1 MSLNSKL
8 SATDIAIEKMSKN
21 TQKEIIK
28 EFSRALK
35 EMRGSLGLYY
45 EKYSKDGV
53 LTYSEMAKYNR
64 LKALNDELSKKLASV
79 YKSNGKNIKGLLE
92 NVYNE
97 AYLGAGYAIE
107 TEAMVNLK
115 FAMINMDTITASIE
129 NPISGLTLSERLE
142 KHRGDIIIN
151 IKSEVT
157 QGLIRGEGYSKI
169 AKRIKSKLDGDAS
182 KSIRVAQTETHRVL
196 NQGRLQAGIKAD
208 AMGVKMLKV
217 WDATLD
223 SKTRNSHQSLD
234 GKKIGVNDYFNSSIG
249 GHGLVPGSLG
259 LAEDDINCRCAIRYE
274 IDGLSPKLRATRD
287 ENNKTV
293 LIPSMNYMDWKALKG
308 IK

>member
-35 EMRGSLGLYY
+35 EMRGSLAMYY

-64 LKALNDELSKKLASV
+64 LKALNDELSKKLASI

-157 QGLIRGEGYSKI
+157 QGLIRGEGYGKI
-169 AKRIKSKLDGDAS
+169 AKRIKNKLDGDAS
-182 KSIRVAQTETHRVL
+182 KAIRVAQTETHRVL
-196 NQGRLQAGIKAD
+196 GDARETGFQKAQDMGIELK
-208 AMGVKMLKV
+208 KV

-223 SKTRNSHQSLD
+223 AKTRSSHQSLD
-234 GKKIGVNDYFNSSIG
+234 GQVADKDGYF
-249 GHGLVPGSLG
+249 H
-259 LAEDDINCRCAIRYE
+259 AEGYTSKSPSNFSVAHLDINCRCSVRAE

-293 LIPSMNYMDWKALKG
+293 LIPQMNYMEWKELKG

>member
-35 EMRGSLGLYY
+35 EMRSSLGLYY

-64 LKALNDELSKKLASV
+64 LKALNDELSKKLATV

-107 TEAMVNLK
+107 TEAMINLK

-157 QGLIRGEGYSKI
+157 QGLIRGEGYGKI

-182 KSIRVAQTETHRVL
+182 KAIRVAQTETHRVL
-196 NQGRLQAGIKAD
+196 GDARETGFQKAQDMGIELK
-208 AMGVKMLKV
+208 KV

-223 SKTRNSHQSLD
+223 NKTRSSHQSLD
-234 GKKIGVNDYFNSSIG
+234 GQVADKDGYFHIDGYASKSPSNFSIAY
-249 GHGLVPGSLG
+249 L
-259 LAEDDINCRCAIRYE
+259 DISCRCSVRAE

-287 ENNKTV
+287 DNNKTV
-293 LIPSMNYMDWKALKG
+293 LIPQMNYMDWKKLKG

>member
-28 EFSRALK
+28 EFSKALK
-35 EMRGSLGLYY
+35 EMRSSLAMYY
-45 EKYSKDGV
+45 EKYSKDGT
-53 LTYSEMAKYNR
+53 LSYSEMAKYNR
-64 LKALNDELSKKLASV
+64 LKALNDELSKKLDKV
-79 YKSNGKNIKGLLE
+79 YKSNGKGIKGLLH

-107 TEAMVNLK
+107 TEAMINLK

-157 QGLIRGEGYSKI
+157 QGLIRGEGYGKI

-182 KSIRVAQTETHRVL
+182 KAIRVAQTETHRVL
-196 NQGRLQAGIKAD
+196 NQGRLEAGIKAD
-208 AMGVKMLKV
+208 AMGIVMLKV

-234 GKKIGVNDYFNSSIG
+234 GKKIGVNENFKSDIG
-249 GHGLVPGSLG
+249 GYGLAPGSLSN
-259 LAEDDINCRCAIRYE
+259 ASDDVNCRCSMYYE

-287 ENNKTV
+287 EQGKTI
-293 LIPSMNYMDWKALKG
+293 LIPSTTYPEWKKFKN
-308 IK
+308 IV